1 MTVSGMTTSAPTKL
15 AMHDRVGDEN
25 RGVEHDPSSHT
36 PLDIDVTSMGRDE
49 IGQRNSNRL
58 FGLTSE
64 LGNATVV
71 AEGARSMVD
80 IGR

>member
-1 MTVSGMTTSAPTKL
+1 M
-15 AMHDRVGDEN
+15 
-25 RGVEHDPSSHT
+25 
-36 PLDIDVTSMGRDE
+36 TSMGRDE

-58 FGLTSE
+58 FGKTSE

-80 IGR
+80 IGRELVAYSAAGTPWSSCTPQLLSANDTMW